1 MEAQKC
7 SDLPEVT
14 SYKVQGTLTQ
24 VTSNSAR
31 LAALGGGGHA
41 SAPAAGLMLD
51 QGPSGEMWFPELV

>member
-31 LAALGGGGHA
+31 LAALGGGGGVM
-41 SAPAAGLMLD
+41 PLPQLLG
-51 QGPSGEMWFPELV
+51 

>member
-31 LAALGGGGHA
+31 LAALGGGEGVSCLCPSCWA
-41 SAPAAGLMLD
+41 NAGPGAQWGD
-51 QGPSGEMWFPELV
+51 VVP